1 MSQVRERTRA
11 IWSAATAL
19 GFDRCEA
26 APVRALDAAPRLREW
41 LALGMHGSM
50 QWMERSADRR
60 ADPGLVVPEARSVLI
75 VTRSYWT
82 GEEASTDASRARISR
97 YAWGAEYHDVLGA
110 GLRDLYERIQEI
122 APGVAGRYYIDTGP
136 VLEKAWAEL
145 AGLGWI
151 GKHSNLISAGVGS
164 WFFLGAIVLDC
175 ELAYG
180 EPVADQCGSCTACI
194 DVCPTKAIVA
204 PYVVDARLCISY
216 LTIENRGPIPRE
228 LRTGVGNRIFGCD
241 ECQDVCPW
249 NRFAQVGA
257 AASAFAARE
266 GLRAPDLVDLLALDE
281 DGFRTLFRG
290 SPVRRA
296 KYQGFLRNVAV
307 ALGNS
312 DHPRAVS
319 ALTSRLQHESALVRG
334 HCAWALGRFDD
345 ADARAALRARL
356 PRESDEWVLEEI
368 EAALAHAAGDF
379 GAADQGTS
387 PESSS

>member
-1 MSQVRERTRA
+1 M
-11 IWSAATAL
+11 AL

-26 APVRALDAAPRLREW
+26 APVRALEAAPRLREW

-50 QWMERSADRR
+50 RWMERSADRR
-60 ADPGLVVPEARSVLI
+60 VDPSLVVPEAKSVLV

-82 GEEASTDASRARISR
+82 GEEACTDASCARISR
-97 YAWGAEYHDVLGA
+97 YAWGAEYHDVLGVA
-110 GLRDLYERIQEI
+110 LGELYERIREI
-122 APGVAGRYYIDTGP
+122 DPGVVGRYYIDTGP

-164 WFFLGAIVLDC
+164 WFFLGAVVLDC
-175 ELAYG
+175 ELVYG
-180 EPVADQCGSCTACI
+180 EPVHDQCGSCTACI
-194 DVCPTKAIVA
+194 DLCPTKAIVA
-204 PYVVDARLCISY
+204 PYVVDARRCISY

-228 LRTGVGNRIFGCD
+228 LRTDVGNRIFGCD

-249 NRFAQVGA
+249 NRFARLGVA
-257 AASAFAARE
+257 AAAFAARDD
-266 GLRAPDLVDLLALDE
+266 LRAPDLVELLELDE
-281 DGFRTLFRG
+281 DGFRMRFRG
-290 SPVRRA
+290 SPVKRA
-296 KYQGFLRNVAV
+296 RYQGFLRNVAV

-345 ADARAALRARL
+345 AAAGAALRARH
-356 PRESDEWVLEEI
+356 PHESDAWVLEEI
-368 EAALAHAAGDF
+368 EAALAYA
-379 GAADQGTS
+379 
-387 PESSS
+387 P

>member
-1 MSQVRERTRA
+1 MSQVEERTRA
-11 IWSAATAL
+11 IRSAATSL

-26 APVRALDAAPRLREW
+26 APVQALDAALRLREW

-50 QWMERSADRR
+50 QWMERSAGRR
-60 ADPGLVVPEARSVLI
+60 ADPGLVVPEAKSVLV

-82 GEEASTDASRARISR
+82 GEDASTDASRARISR
-97 YAWGAEYHDVLGA
+97 YAWGAEYHDVLGTA
-110 GLRDLYERIQEI
+110 LGDLYEQIQEI

-151 GKHSNLISAGVGS
+151 GKHSNLLSAGVGS

-180 EPVADQCGSCTACI
+180 EPVHDQCGSCTECI
-194 DVCPTKAIVA
+194 DLCPTKAIVA
-204 PYVVDARLCISY
+204 PYVVDARRCISY

-257 AASAFAARE
+257 ASVSFAARE
-266 GLRAPDLVDLLALDE
+266 DLRAPDLVELLELDE
-281 DGFRTLFRG
+281 HGFRTLFRG

-312 DHPRAVS
+312 QHPRAVS

-334 HCAWALGRFDD
+334 HCAWALGCFKD
-345 ADARAALRARL
+345 ADARAALRARHQH
-356 PRESDEWVLEEI
+356 ESDTWVLEEI
-368 EAALAHAAGDF
+368 EAALAHAAGDS
-379 GAADQGTS
+379 GA
-387 PESSS
+387 PVH

>member
-1 MSQVRERTRA
+1 MGLLQERTDA
-11 IWSAATAL
+11 IRLAATSL

-26 APVRALDAAPRLREW
+26 ASVRNLDAAPRLREW
-41 LALGMHGSM
+41 LASGMHGSM

-60 ADPGLVVPEARSVLI
+60 ADPGLVVPEARSVLV

-97 YAWGAEYHDVLGA
+97 YAWGDEYHDVLGTA
-110 GLRDLYERIQEI
+110 LRDLYERIQEI

-136 VLEKAWAEL
+136 VMEKAWAEL

-180 EPVADQCGSCTACI
+180 EPAHDQCGSCTACI
-194 DVCPTKAIVA
+194 DLCPTRAIVA

-216 LTIENRGPIPRE
+216 LTIENRGPIPRK
-228 LRTGVGNRIFGCD
+228 LRADIGNRIFGCD

-257 AASAFAARE
+257 AASAFAARDD
-266 GLRAPDLVDLLALDE
+266 LRAPDLVELLGLDE
-281 DGFRTLFRG
+281 EGFKTLFRG
-290 SPVRRA
+290 SPVKRA
-296 KYQGFLRNVAV
+296 RYQGFLRNVAV

-319 ALTSRLQHESALVRG
+319 ALTTRLQHESALVRG

-345 ADARAALRARL
+345 ADAHRALSQQL
-356 PRESDEWVLEEI
+356 PRESDVWVREEI
-368 EAALAHAAGDF
+368 EAALAY
-379 GAADQGTS
+379 ADRVSG
-387 PESSS
+387 

>member
-1 MSQVRERTRA
+1 MSQVHERTRA
-11 IWSAATAL
+11 IRSAASAL

-26 APVRALDAAPRLREW
+26 APVGALDAAPRLREW

-60 ADPGLVVPEARSVLI
+60 ADPGLVVPEAKSVLI

-82 GEEASTDASRARISR
+82 GEEATTDPSRARISR
-97 YAWGAEYHDVLGA
+97 YAWGSEYHDVLGD
-110 GLRDLYERIQEI
+110 GLSDLYLRIQEI
-122 APGVAGRYYIDTGP
+122 APGVLGRYYIDTGP
-136 VLEKAWAEL
+136 VMEKAWAEL
-145 AGLGWI
+145 AGLGWT
-151 GKHSNLISAGVGS
+151 GKHSNLITGGVGS

-180 EPVADQCGSCTACI
+180 ETVADQCGSCTACI
-194 DVCPTKAIVA
+194 DLCPTKAIVA

-228 LRTGVGNRIFGCD
+228 LRTAVGNRIFGCD

-257 AASAFAARE
+257 AASAFAARAD
-266 GLRAPDLVDLLALDE
+266 LRAPDLVDLLELDE
-281 DGFRTLFRG
+281 DGFRTLFKG
-290 SPVRRA
+290 SPVKRA

-312 DHPRAVS
+312 NHPRAVA
-319 ALTSRLQHESALVRG
+319 ALASRLQHESPLVRG

-345 ADARAALRARL
+345 AEARAALRARHL
-356 PRESDEWVLEEI
+356 HESDAWVLEEI
-368 EAALAHAAGDF
+368 EAALTHEFGDPS
-379 GAADQGTS
+379 A
-387 PESSS
+387 PVH

>member
-1 MSQVRERTRA
+1 MVLDCAPMSQVHERTLA
-11 IWSAATAL
+11 IQSAATAL

-60 ADPGLVVPEARSVLI
+60 ADPRLVVPEAKSVLI

-82 GEEASTDASRARISR
+82 GEEATADPSRARISR
-97 YAWGAEYHDVLGA
+97 YAWGDEYHDVLGA
-110 GLRDLYERIQEI
+110 GLRDLYQQVRQI
-122 APGVAGRYYIDTGP
+122 APGVVGRYYIDTGP
-136 VLEKAWAEL
+136 VMEKAWAEL
-145 AGLGWI
+145 AGVGWI
-151 GKHSNLISAGVGS
+151 GKHSNLITAGVGS

-228 LRTGVGNRIFGCD
+228 LRTAVGNCIFGCD

-257 AASAFAARE
+257 AASVFSARAD
-266 GLRAPDLVDLLALDE
+266 LRAPDLVDLLGLDE
-281 DGFRTLFRG
+281 HGFRTLFRG
-290 SPVRRA
+290 SPVKRA

-312 DHPRAVS
+312 DHPHAVS
-319 ALTSRLQHESALVRG
+319 ALTARLQHDSALVRG

-345 ADARAALRARL
+345 AAARAALVEQR
-356 PRESDEWVLEEI
+356 PREPDAWVCEEI
-368 EAALAHAAGDF
+368 DAALAQTIEDPSGSF
-379 GAADQGTS
+379 
-387 PESSS
+387 

>member
-1 MSQVRERTRA
+1 MGQKHERTRA
-11 IWSAATAL
+11 IQWAATAL

-50 QWMERSADRR
+50 QWMARSADRR
-60 ADPGLVVPEARSVLI
+60 TDPGLVVPEAKSVLI

-82 GEEASTDASRARISR
+82 GEEATTDPSRARISR
-97 YAWGAEYHDVLGA
+97 YAWGDEYHDVLGA
-110 GLRDLYERIQEI
+110 GLRDLYAQIGHI
-122 APGVAGRYYIDTGP
+122 APGVIGRYYIDTGP
-136 VLEKAWAEL
+136 VMEKAWAEL
-145 AGLGWI
+145 AGVGWI
-151 GKHSNLISAGVGS
+151 GKHSNLITAGVGS

-180 EPVADQCGSCTACI
+180 EPVHDQCGSCTACI
-194 DVCPTKAIVA
+194 DLCPTKAIVA
-204 PYVVDARLCISY
+204 PYVVDARLCIYY

-228 LRTGVGNRIFGCD
+228 LRTAVGNRIFGCD

-249 NRFAQVGA
+249 KRFAQVGA
-257 AASAFAARE
+257 AAAAFAARAD
-266 GLRAPDLVDLLALDE
+266 LRAPDLVELLGLDE

-312 DHPRAVS
+312 HHPGAVA
-319 ALTSRLQHESALVRG
+319 ALTSRLQHESPLVRG

-345 ADARAALRARL
+345 ADARAALKARH
-356 PRESDEWVLEEI
+356 PHESDTWVIEEI
-368 EAALAHAAGDF
+368 EAALAQTGGGPSAPVH
-379 GAADQGTS
+379 
-387 PESSS
+387 

>member
-1 MSQVRERTRA
+1 MSLLQDRMHAVRL
-11 IWSAATAL
+11 AATSL

-26 APVRALDAAPRLREW
+26 APVRALDAAPRLRER

-50 QWMERSADRR
+50 QWMERSADKRV
-60 ADPGLVVPEARSVLI
+60 DPGLVVPEARTVLV

-97 YAWGAEYHDVLGA
+97 YAWGSEYHDVLGTA
-110 GLRDLYERIQEI
+110 LSDLYERIQEI

-151 GKHSNLISAGVGS
+151 GKHSNLINAGVGS

-180 EPVADQCGSCTACI
+180 ESVPDQCGSCTACI
-194 DVCPTKAIVA
+194 DLCPTKAIVA
-204 PYVVDARLCISY
+204 PYVVDARRCISY

-228 LRTGVGNRIFGCD
+228 LRADVGNRIFGCD

-257 AASAFAARE
+257 ASAAFAARDD
-266 GLRAPDLVDLLALDE
+266 LRAPDLVELLALDE
-281 DGFRTLFRG
+281 HGFSTLFRG
-290 SPVRRA
+290 SPVKRA

-312 DHPRAVS
+312 RHPGAVA
-319 ALTSRLQHESALVRG
+319 ALTSRLQHDSALVRG

-345 ADARAALRARL
+345 AEARAALRARH
-356 PRESDEWVLEEI
+356 PRESDAWVLEEI
-368 EAALAHAAGDF
+368 EAAMAP
-379 GAADQGTS
+379 TT
-387 PESSS
+387 EN